1 MRRFDYKLN
10 HDYLIVGSGAG
21 GSAAFELLSQKGFDV
36 LMLEE
41 GSSQS
46 KNYSKDISWGM
57 QNLYRNSGLT
67 PLLGFPLVAFGEGK
81 LLGGTTEL
89 NGGLF
94 WRTPSFILEDWKSR
108 LDLPLLTSEHLWPH
122 FDYLEEILQ
131 VSNQKRILGFDKDSD
146 LLRVGAENLGWKV
159 VDVPRLVPD
168 CLRDNRCG
176 SGCPTNKK
184 NSMAQT
190 FIPRGIS
197 KGGKV
202 ITDTRVLRIYK
213 KGNRGVAL
221 KVKDLRTGV
230 ISYIGFKHLIL
241 AGGVFQTPNLLFRSR
256 ILRLTLLKTQ
266 FHVNTKIFATWE
278 KEINADKGT
287 IFTSQVQEFMQRG
300 ILFMPT
306 NYRKEFLA
314 LAFGTKK
321 SKLIEE
327 MMGVYNKSGIFTA
340 QIKVVSP
347 AYIFSQKI
355 PPFIFWKKSDI
366 QLIKEANI
374 LLAKALFAS
383 GAKELQLSF
392 SDSKFHDLASIS
404 EIIKE
409 SRFSDWNLQSVHAMA
424 TCAMGNHRKAIVNS
438 EGKLRN
444 CENIIVA
451 DASSLPTSI
460 GESPQGTIMAMSR
473 LIVSNYIHRKI

>member
-1 MRRFDYKLN
+1 MKSTNFKES

-41 GSSQS
+41 GSNQS

-81 LLGGTTEL
+81 ILGGTTEL

-94 WRTPSFILEDWKSR
+94 WRTPDFVLADWGSR
-108 LDLPLLTSEHLWPH
+108 LNLPLLSANHLWPH
-122 FDYLEEILQ
+122 FEYLEEILQ
-131 VSNQKRILGFDKDSD
+131 VSNQKKILGADQDSD
-146 LLRVGAENLGWKV
+146 LLRAGAENLGWKV
-159 VDVPRLVPD
+159 VDVPRLVPG

-184 NSMAQT
+184 NSMTQT

-197 KGGKV
+197 KGGNV
-202 ITDTRVLRIYK
+202 QTDVRVLKIYK
-213 KGNRGVAL
+213 KRNRGVAL
-221 KVKDLRTGV
+221 KVKNLRTGV
-230 ISYIGFKHLIL
+230 ISYIGFKNLIL

-256 ILRLTLLKTQ
+256 ILGMRVLRAQ
-266 FHVNTKIFATWE
+266 FHVNTKMFATWE

-287 IFTSQVQEFMQRG
+287 IFTSQVQEFMQNG
-300 ILFMPT
+300 ILFMAT

-321 SKLIEE
+321 KKLIEE
-327 MMGVYNKSGIFTA
+327 MMGVYKNSGIFTA
-340 QIKVVSP
+340 QIKVASP
-347 AYIFSQKI
+347 AYIFSQRI

-366 QLIKEANI
+366 QLIKDANI
-374 LLAKALFAS
+374 LLAKVIFAS
-383 GAKELQLSF
+383 GAKEIQLPF
-392 SDSKFHDLASIS
+392 SDSKFHDLVSIS
-404 EIIKE
+404 EAIKK
-409 SRFSDWNLQSVHAMA
+409 SRFRDWNLQSVHAMS
-424 TCAMGNHRKAIVNS
+424 TCAMGNHRKAVVTP

-444 CENIIVA
+444 YENIIVA

-473 LIVSNYIHRKI
+473 LIVSNYILREI